1 MCIIMCSAIWWHS
14 VEECNRY
21 TIRCSSLR
29 TTGYSLDTFVRKLSF
44 FLIIALYRKRVL
56 PLATPLQHKKGKTII
71 MVCLVLN
78 LCHTVRQQGSK
89 EATTTHIF
97 FSCLQCALQAY
108 KSKTCLP
115 KTIPLQEEG
124 SSNSFIANT
133 SQKL

>member
-1 MCIIMCSAIWWHS
+1 MVACALLYGGIASKSATG
-14 VEECNRY
+14 

-29 TTGYSLDTFVRKLSF
+29 TTGHSLDTFVRKLSF

-56 PLATPLQHKKGKTII
+56 PLAAAQKGKTII

-78 LCHTVRQQGSK
+78 LCHTVRQKQGSNN
-89 EATTTHIF
+89 AHL

-115 KTIPLQEEG
+115 KTIPLLEEG
-124 SSNSFIANT
+124 SSNSFITNT
-133 SQKL
+133 S